1 MDKKFIV
8 VNEKSVANKLIASG
22 FVLVSQIGD
31 IYAFI
36 NNQKNFNFSDIG
48 KVHYT
53 NILSL

>member
-31 IYAFI
+31 TYAFI
-36 NNQKNFNFSDIG
+36 NNQKNFNFADIG

>member
-8 VNEKSVANKLIASG
+8 VYDKPAANKLIAAG
-22 FVLVSQIGD
+22 FMLVSQIGD
-31 IYAFI
+31 TYTFM
-36 NNQKNFNFSDIG
+36 NSPKNFNFSDIG

>member
-1 MDKKFIV
+1 MNKKFIV
-8 VNEKSVANKLIASG
+8 VYDKSAANKLIAAG

-31 IYAFI
+31 SYTFM
-36 NNQKNFNFSDIG
+36 NNQKNFNFADIS